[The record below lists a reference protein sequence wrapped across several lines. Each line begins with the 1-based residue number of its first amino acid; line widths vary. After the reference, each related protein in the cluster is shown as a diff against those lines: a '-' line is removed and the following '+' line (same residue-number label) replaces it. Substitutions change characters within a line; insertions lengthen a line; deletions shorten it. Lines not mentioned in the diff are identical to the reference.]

1 MSSSPGNPCSKV
13 AWFFSL
19 LIEASAYHSPAKRA
33 AYCQKPWL
41 ASVALLGVEASVAAS
56 SGYSLAFLQAGQVA
70 VDGRAI
76 AFVDTVRPCVID

>member
-1 MSSSPGNPCSKV
+1 M

-41 ASVALLGVEASVAAS
+41 ASVALLGVEASAAAS
-56 SGYSLAFLQAGQVA
+56 SGYSLAFLQAG
-70 VDGRAI
+70 VDGRAV
-76 AFVDTVRPCVID
+76 AFIDTVRPCIVD